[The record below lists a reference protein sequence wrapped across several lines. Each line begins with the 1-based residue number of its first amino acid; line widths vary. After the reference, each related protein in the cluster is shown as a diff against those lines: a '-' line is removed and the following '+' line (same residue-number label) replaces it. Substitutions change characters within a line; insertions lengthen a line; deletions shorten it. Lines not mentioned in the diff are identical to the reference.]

1 LTRTARPASAWQLAA
16 GDAAHA
22 SQISDLCMDLYR
34 RGFFKEPTHN
44 NRGYARTTE
53 DVLVERKPTSKV
65 RAR

>member
-1 LTRTARPASAWQLAA
+1 
-16 GDAAHA
+16 
-22 SQISDLCMDLYR
+22 MDLYR